1 MAYAA
6 VPRRR
11 RHGLFGY
18 SDLPGNSDTV
28 PSAQDYKKQ
37 ADAAVSSAVDQA
49 KAQAIAYAKQQ
60 LENYPP
66 AAAVIAEY
74 NKYAAYF
81 KGIPGFKVSD
91 LKDPKKVE
99 ALMQKALIAYARD
112 NGVPTNQKELEQ
124 YAMKVA
130 ASDLGVQIPTDWPT
144 NVKDLKAAA
153 VNLAT
158 TAFVMETGLDS
169 SILTVTAE
177 SLMDGKLSPSECE
190 AIGGVAGAIAGAVVC
205 QAFGIPAPI
214 GAFIG
219 GLIGKDIGGTIGQ
232 IFGAGPSGAEEIQSR
247 INAQSSWAKSTVA
260 EANALCSTA
269 RASYWQTF
277 DQLLLSTELQWE
289 LAEINIGWKFNLRW
303 FGVETYAPIGQP
315 FSHAWDAPTRRFTGA
330 ETQANRA
337 QVVGHQVQAS
347 TYYDAAQ
354 GKDVTAR
361 SNVYSYGCPVDFG
374 CPYPIVSGLTMP
386 TGLERDAQ
394 AFLARGAIW
403 LPEAE
408 RHYQCSYPVP
418 SGVDL
423 LDSTTRQN
431 WLNSMASALAQEQAA
446 VKALQILSVTVVG
459 DLVKTAATVGA
470 EKKIND
476 ILKAN
481 AQQLTN
487 AALDRAAGYVVA
499 QKTGKNLS
507 DLLNY
512 GMLLLGVGLLGATLW
527 KKRKS

>member
-1 MAYAA
+1 MSYVAA
-6 VPRRR
+6 PRAR
-11 RHGLFGY
+11 GLFGY
-18 SDLPGNSDTV
+18 SDLPSNSDSI

-66 AAAVIAEY
+66 AAEVIAEY
-74 NKYAAYF
+74 NKYKQYF
-81 KGIPGFKVSD
+81 DWIPGFKVSD

-124 YAMKVA
+124 YALKVA
-130 ASDLGVQIPTDWPT
+130 TSELGVQIPADWPT

-153 VNLAT
+153 VNLAA
-158 TAFVMETGLDS
+158 TAFVMETGLDTS
-169 SILTVTAE
+169 ALTVTADA
-177 SLMDGKLSPSECE
+177 LMDGKLSPSECQ
-190 AIGGVAGAIAGAVVC
+190 AIGGVAGAIAGAVIC

-232 IFGAGPSGAEEIQSR
+232 IFGAGPSGAEEIRSR
-247 INAQSSWAKSTVA
+247 INAQSTWAKATVA

-269 RASYWQTF
+269 RTSYWQAF

-289 LAEINIGWKFNLRW
+289 LAEIAIGWKFNLRW
-303 FGVETYAPIGQP
+303 FGVETYTPLGQP
-315 FSHAWDAPTRRFTGA
+315 FSHAWDASAKRFTGA
-330 ETQANRA
+330 EIQTNRA
-337 QVVGHQVQAS
+337 QVIGHQVQAS
-347 TYYDAAQ
+347 TYYDATQ
-354 GKDVTAR
+354 GKDVTVR
-361 SNVYSYGCPVDFG
+361 SNVYNYGCPVDFG
-374 CPYPIVSGLTMP
+374 CPYPVVPGLAMP
-386 TGLERDAQ
+386 PGLERDAQ

-403 LPEAE
+403 LPESQ
-408 RHYQCSYPVP
+408 RNYQCSYPVP
-418 SGVDL
+418 SGLDL
-423 LDSTTRQN
+423 LDSATKQN
-431 WLNSMASALAQEQAA
+431 WLNSMATALGQEQAA
-446 VKALQILSVTVVG
+446 VKALQILSVAVVG

-476 ILKAN
+476 ILKAS
-481 AQQLTN
+481 QQTLN
-487 AALDRAAGYVVA
+487 SAELARAAVYTHA
-499 QKTGKNLS
+499 ERTGKNLS

-512 GMLLLGVGLLGATLW
+512 GVFALGVGLVGAALW